1 MRDAYAHHRRASQI
15 MAGGQ
20 CVSQSGRPALPSALR
35 GGSSHSPLTGRMRVR
50 GANYPVQR
58 GISLC
63 IDVNSLD
70 ASFVPTDKTQ
80 AMASTLSLES
90 AHASEYVTLSPFLL
104 AKFQVPIN
112 LAAERNQCPHHATRT
127 TRSIGESAM
136 GRGQALVSPEP
147 DQQICIESGKI

>member
-1 MRDAYAHHRRASQI
+1 VGAPLCLRLCEVDRRTLHQPGA
-15 MAGGQ
+15 
-20 CVSQSGRPALPSALR
+20 CVFVAPI
-35 GGSSHSPLTGRMRVR
+35 
-50 GANYPVQR
+50 YPVQR

-112 LAAERNQCPHHATRT
+112 LAAERNQCLHHATRT
-127 TRSIGESAM
+127 TRSIGEGAAKMRALALAM
-136 GRGQALVSPEP
+136 GRGQALVSREP